1 MEVLNIAFHLVS
13 FLLALLAAFLLLWIN
28 YERKHSN
35 RLLAFVL
42 ILFAMQN
49 LVFVL
54 LFSKLMLEVPWLL
67 RVFGPSTFLIGPLTF
82 VYIRSI
88 LNNELKFKKYDW
100 LLLIPAILALIN
112 FIPYYLLPTDEKI
125 AYLNNNFY
133 NKTQSQDS
141 GKGILPSTIYYV
153 IRVCWSGILIFLGF
167 RLLYLFK
174 KRNTTELLAKNNILL
189 KWLFTFNC
197 LLAAI
202 LIVTILKIF
211 IPTIKNTKLTVADI
225 LLAASILFIC
235 LQLFIR
241 PQILYGIFQPL
252 PKDHIISTISPLT
265 DVLKD
270 QAYPPP
276 LVLAVNKAISSEEI
290 TALTDNDQAEQ
301 FRYKNLVE
309 TYFREKRPFLQSNYS
324 LEQLVIDTH
333 IPRYILSAF
342 INREYGMGFR
352 EFLNRY
358 RVEYLIAHL
367 NKPEWQQFTLEA
379 IATECGFSSRITF
392 FKNFK
397 QITGQTPSKYI
408 REKHKKELPE
418 SP

>member
-13 FLLALLAAFLLLWIN
+13 CLLALLAAYLLLWIN
-28 YERKHSN
+28 NERTHSN

-42 ILFAMQN
+42 ILFAIQN

-54 LFSKLMLEVPWLL
+54 LFSRLMLEVPWLL
-67 RVFGPSTFLIGPLTF
+67 RVFGPSTFVMGPITF
-82 VYIRSI
+82 LYIRSI

-112 FIPYYLLPTDEKI
+112 FIPYYLLPADEKI

-153 IRVCWSGILIFLGF
+153 IRVCWSGILIFFGF
-167 RLLYLFK
+167 RLIYLFK
-174 KRNTTELLAKNNILL
+174 KRNTAELLAKNKILL
-189 KWLFTFNC
+189 NWLFSFNC
-197 LLAAI
+197 LLTAI
-202 LIVTILKIF
+202 LIVTMLKIF
-211 IPTIKNTKLTVADI
+211 ITTIRNTQLTVADI
-225 LLAASILFIC
+225 LLGATILFIC
-235 LQLFIR
+235 LQLFMR

-252 PKDHIISTISPLT
+252 PKEHIINTIA
-265 DVLKD
+265 VLPDILIDKV
-270 QAYPPP
+270 APPS
-276 LVLAVNKAISSEEI
+276 LVFADGKAIGTEEI
-290 TALTDNDQAEQ
+290 TILTGCDQAEQ

-309 TYFREKRPFLQSNYS
+309 TYFREKKPFLQPDYS

-367 NKPEWQQFTLEA
+367 NKPQWQQFTLEA

-418 SP
+418 NS